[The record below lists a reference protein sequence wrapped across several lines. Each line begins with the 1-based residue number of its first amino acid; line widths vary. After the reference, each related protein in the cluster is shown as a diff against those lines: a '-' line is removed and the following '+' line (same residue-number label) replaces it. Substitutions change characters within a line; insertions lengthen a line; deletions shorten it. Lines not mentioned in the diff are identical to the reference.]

1 MSDEERKDQPPIN
14 RGTAPAA
21 EVEQPAPKSPQP
33 KRGLLPLP
41 GLAAIALYLVLLAFV
56 IVFGVLTGHYRSF
69 FLIFPVFL
77 IAASGGL
84 VMRFRWAWAMAL
96 AAAVLLSGYNLWL
109 FASLHMVPG
118 IIQGMLNLLIF
129 LYLVRTEV
137 REKLR

>member
-1 MSDEERKDQPPIN
+1 MSDEERKNEAPMKGESAPIEQ
-14 RGTAPAA
+14 RQSASKEA
-21 EVEQPAPKSPQP
+21 QPA
-33 KRGLLPLP
+33 KRELLPLP
-41 GLAAIALYLVLLAFV
+41 GLAAIALYLILLAVV
-56 IVFGVLTGHYRSF
+56 IVFGVLTGHYRTF

-118 IIQGMLNLLIF
+118 IIQGMLNLVIF